1 MNFSDPQ
8 KFHVTEK
15 TEMKTS
21 DEISNFQDDN
31 NANYKRE
38 YKNQYF

>member
-21 DEISNFQDDN
+21 DEINFQDDN